1 MRNNDGGL
9 LEITRKI
16 MCNKDLQLLD
26 EKFGKDTLIALATCC
41 DTTPTVRIVNSYY
54 ESGCF
59 YTVTHNSTAKMKQ
72 ISKNPVVS
80 ICSDQWFTAQGI
92 AENLGYVRDPKNEI
106 LMSKLRKVFAE
117 WYYNGHTNESDPN
130 TCILCI
136 HLTNGVMY
144 HNGERF
150 DFNF

>member
-1 MRNNDGGL
+1 
-9 LEITRKI
+9 

-41 DTTPTVRIVNSYY
+41 DNTPTVRIVNSYY

-80 ICSDQWFTAQGI
+80 ICSDQWFTAQGK
-92 AENLGYVRDPKNEI
+92 AENLGYICDTKNQE
-106 LMSKLRKVFAE
+106 LADKLRKVFAK
-117 WYYNGHTNESDPN
+117 WYYNGHTNEADPN

-136 HLTNGVMY
+136 QLIKGVLY
-144 HNGERF
+144 HNGKRF